1 MIRISIVG
9 TMAMTTSGT
18 ISGLTD
24 EDITTTLIRPDSPT
38 RLQNADGGDTG
49 DDTGDESDASDQGDP
64 ADSSDAS
71 DQGDPADEGDSAD
84 Q

>member
-1 MIRISIVG
+1 
-9 TMAMTTSGT
+9 MAMTTSGT

-24 EDITTTLIRPDSPT
+24 EDITTTLIRPDSAT
-38 RLQNADGGDTG
+38 RLQADDGDDTG

-64 ADSSDAS
+64 SDAS
-71 DQGDPADEGDSAD
+71 DATDQGDPEEGDSTD

>member
-49 DDTGDESDASDQGDP
+49 DDTGDESDATDQGAP
-64 ADSSDAS
+64 ADSSDAT
-71 DQGDPADEGDSAD
+71 DQGDPADEGDSAG

>member
-64 ADSSDAS
+64 ADSSDAT